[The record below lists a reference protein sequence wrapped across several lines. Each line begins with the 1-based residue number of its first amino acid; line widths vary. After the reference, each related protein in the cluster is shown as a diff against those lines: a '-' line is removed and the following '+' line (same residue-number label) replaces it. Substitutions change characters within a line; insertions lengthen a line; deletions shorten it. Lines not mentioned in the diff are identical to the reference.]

1 MASAGRS
8 WEGAEPRG
16 AAVRRG
22 LLRGI
27 YEEGFRWLFKLYFG
41 GVHRV
46 RIDGMEHVP
55 RDFHKLIV
63 IANHAS
69 LIDGLL
75 IWTYLRLPF
84 KIIVDRTV
92 ARKPLF
98 RPFTRNR
105 HIVQIDFMNP
115 YSLKE
120 VIRWVS
126 EGTPLLIFPEGRMTK
141 TGSFMKIYEG
151 TGFVALRTGA
161 EVLPLYL
168 KNTYK
173 TFFAKK
179 HPGRRF
185 FAPITITVGR
195 LRPPISLDHLP
206 PRGRKQEAT
215 RIIARMLSETYVD
228 AHSEPSTLGR
238 EFIRKCRENRGKPL
252 FDDVTGH
259 GVTYRRALVA
269 AFVLGRYLSRFKE
282 RQIGLMLPNLTVTA
296 LIFMGLQLFRKIP
309 ALLNY
314 SSGPRAL
321 QHAMELADLGVVVT
335 SRAVLER
342 MRLSES
348 VFCGRPV
355 IFLEDLKGL
364 IRFRDKVR
372 GLARSIFPGAH
383 REIGADEHRETACIL
398 FTSGSEG
405 MPKGVCLSHENLIT
419 NVYQALSRIDV
430 TERDYFFNALPLFH
444 SFGLTVGALIP
455 PFLNAR
461 AFFYV
466 SPLHYRIVPEL
477 AYQQGCTILCGTNAF
492 LKGYGR
498 RANAYDFSS
507 MHYIFCGAE
516 PLSNEVFEQYAKK
529 FGIRVMAGYGLTECS
544 PMVSMTSALEYAYGT
559 VGTVLPGI
567 EYKLVPV
574 EGIDDKRGTVGA
586 LFVRGKNAMKGY
598 LKNEKAN
605 HKYLVEDEGWYD
617 TGDVVELTGEGFLKI
632 VGRLKRFAKISGEM
646 ISLTAVEE
654 ALTTAFGD
662 RRPTAVIARAD
673 EQRGERLV
681 VVTSNPDVDL
691 KVVREKLR
699 QKGFSDLASPR
710 GMLFM
715 KEIPRLGSGKIDYVR
730 LSEMVQG
737 G

>member
-1 MASAGRS
+1 MVG
-8 WEGAEPRG
+8 
-16 AAVRRG
+16 RG
-22 LLRGI
+22 LLKGI
-27 YEEGFRWLFKLYFG
+27 FEEGCRCFFKLYFG

-46 RIDGMEHVP
+46 RIEGMEHVP
-55 RDFHKLIV
+55 RDFRKLIV

-69 LIDGLL
+69 LIDGIL

-98 RPFTRNR
+98 RPFLRNR
-105 HIVQIDFMNP
+105 HIVQIDSMNP

-120 VIRWVS
+120 VVHWVS

-141 TGSFMKIYEG
+141 TGSFMKTYEG

-173 TFFAKK
+173 TFFAKR

-185 FAPITITVGR
+185 FASITITVGR
-195 LRPPISLDHLP
+195 LRPPIDLDHLP
-206 PRGRKQEAT
+206 PHGRKQEAT
-215 RIIARMLSETYVD
+215 RIIYRMLSETYVD

-238 EFIRKCRENRGKPL
+238 EFIRKCKENRGRPL

-269 AFVLGRYLSRFKE
+269 AFVMGRYLSRFNE
-282 RQIGLMLPNLTVTA
+282 RYIGLLLPNLTVTA
-296 LIFMGLQLFRKIP
+296 LIFMGLQLFRKTP

-314 SSGPRAL
+314 SSGPAAL
-321 QHAMELADLGVVVT
+321 QHAMGLADLGVIIT
-335 SRAVLER
+335 SRTFLER
-342 MRLSES
+342 IRLPES
-348 VFCGRPV
+348 VLGGRRV
-355 IFLEDLKGL
+355 IFLEDLKDL
-364 IRFRDKVR
+364 IRLRDKVW

-383 REIGADEHRETACIL
+383 REMGADEHKETACIL

-419 NVYQALSRIDV
+419 NVHQALSRIDV

-444 SFGLTVGALIP
+444 AFGLTVGALIP

-466 SPLHYRIVPEL
+466 SPLHYRVVPEL
-477 AYQQGCTILCGTNAF
+477 AYQQGCTILCGTNTF

-498 RANAYDFSS
+498 RANGYDFSS
-507 MHYIFCGAE
+507 MHYIYCGGEA
-516 PLSNEVFEQYAKK
+516 LSEEVFEQYAKK
-529 FGIRVMAGYGLTECS
+529 LGIRVMAGYGVTECS
-544 PMVSMTSALEYAYGT
+544 PVVSINSALEYAYGT

-574 EGIDDKRGTVGA
+574 EGIDHKGGTVGT
-586 LFVRGKNAMKGY
+586 LFVRGKNVMKGY
-598 LKNEKAN
+598 LKNERAN

-617 TGDVVELTGEGFLKI
+617 TGDVVELTVEGFLRI
-632 VGRLKRFAKISGEM
+632 VGRLKRFAKIGGEM
-646 ISLTAVEE
+646 ISLAAVEE
-654 ALTTAFGD
+654 ALTAAFGD
-662 RRPTAVIARAD
+662 HRPTAVIARAD

-691 KVVREKLR
+691 RKVREALR
-699 QKGFSDLASPR
+699 SRGFSELASPR
-710 GMLFM
+710 DMRFM
-715 KEIPRLGSGKIDYVR
+715 REIPRLGSGKIDYVR
-730 LSEMVQG
+730 LSEMMRG

>member
-1 MASAGRS
+1 MRDVFEEAC
-8 WEGAEPRG
+8 
-16 AAVRRG
+16 RR
-22 LLRGI
+22 
-27 YEEGFRWLFKLYFG
+27 FFKLYFG
-41 GVHRV
+41 LVHHV
-46 RIDGMEHVP
+46 RIQGMEHVP
-55 RDFHKLIV
+55 RGPRKLIV

-92 ARKPLF
+92 ARKTLF
-98 RPFTRNR
+98 KPFLRNR
-105 HIVQIDFMNP
+105 HIVQIDSMNP

-120 VIRWVS
+120 VVRWVA

-173 TFFAKK
+173 TFFAKR
-179 HPGRRF
+179 HQGRRF
-185 FAPITITVGR
+185 FAPVTITVGR
-195 LRPPISLDHLP
+195 LRPPIRLDHLP

-215 RIIARMLSETYVD
+215 RMIARMLSETYVD

-238 EFIRKCRENRGKPL
+238 EFISKCRENRGKPL

-259 GVTYRRALVA
+259 GVTYRRALSA
-269 AFVLGRYLSRFKE
+269 AFALGRCLSRSNGKH
-282 RQIGLMLPNLTVTA
+282 IGLMLPNLTVTA
-296 LIFMGLQLFRKIP
+296 LIFMGLQLFRKT
-309 ALLNY
+309 AAFLNY
-314 SSGPRAL
+314 SSGPSAL
-321 QHAMELADLGVVVT
+321 QHAMELADLDVIVT
-335 SRAVLER
+335 SRAFLER
-342 MRLSES
+342 IRLSES
-348 VFCGRPV
+348 VFGRRRV

-364 IRFRDKVR
+364 IRPRDKVW
-372 GLARSIFPGAH
+372 GVMRSIFPGTYL
-383 REIGADEHRETACIL
+383 ETGPDEHKETACIL

-430 TERDYFFNALPLFH
+430 TESDYFFNALPLFH
-444 SFGLTVGALIP
+444 AFGLTVGALIP
-455 PFLNAR
+455 LFLNAR

-466 SPLHYRIVPEL
+466 SPLHYRVVPEL
-477 AYQQGCTILCGTNAF
+477 AYQQGCTILCGTNTF

-498 RANAYDFSS
+498 RANAYDFSA
-507 MHYIFCGAE
+507 MHYIYCGAE
-516 PLSNEVFEQYAKK
+516 PLSDEVFEQYAKK
-529 FGIRVMAGYGLTECS
+529 FGIRVMAGYGVTECS
-544 PMVSMTSALEYAYGT
+544 PIVSITSALEYAFGT

-567 EYKLVPV
+567 EQKLVPV
-574 EGIDDKRGTVGA
+574 EGIDHKGGTVGT
-586 LFVRGKNAMKGY
+586 LFVRGKNVMKGY

-605 HKYLVEDEGWYD
+605 HKYLFEDEGWYD
-617 TGDVVELTGEGFLKI
+617 TGDVVELTGEGFLRI
-632 VGRLKRFAKISGEM
+632 VGRLRRFAKIGGEM

-654 ALTTAFGD
+654 ALTAAFGD

-681 VVTSNPDVDL
+681 AVTSNPEVDL
-691 KVVREKLR
+691 KLVREALGK
-699 QKGFSDLASPR
+699 KGFSDLASPR
-710 GMLFM
+710 EVLYMR
-715 KEIPRLGSGKIDYVR
+715 EIPRLGSGKIDYVR
-730 LSEMVQG
+730 LDEMVRG